1 MAFDGSK
8 EDGELELRYEIP
20 AISEDEVLTQELLI
34 GPNCTETVDPQYM
47 LINTT
52 KMFEAAVDGVTP
64 VNSTID
70 FDTTTISSS
79 DMYQEN
85 SNGTEASISFCV
97 RTLFGITS
105 LYNATS
111 DAFVES
117 AITLH
122 FVKFDIGINLA
133 LGFESA
139 QIAIE
144 EEDVIDEEEDV
155 DLVASLSACECE
167 PVGLTC
173 INADAY
179 SQNDI
184 LTVCIDAGD
193 QAIISRFKDVNMNQ
207 EDSGIRTSIISPDG
221 DISQIATTG
230 STGNSRAYVSTR
242 LISAF
247 FDNSDGNGPVA
258 MSGTAILG
266 FSQRRRLAVTSANLR
281 SHRSVQEEG
290 QGEFDVTISLAGTE
304 IGDLDGAP
312 GASYDIAAGTSIDLT
327 KSTFIIFV
335 LAIIGLI

>member
-1 MAFDGSK
+1 LAFDGSR

-20 AISEDEVLTQELLI
+20 TISEAELLTQELLI
-34 GPNCTETVDPQYM
+34 GPNCTEPVDPQYM

-79 DMYQEN
+79 DMYQES
-85 SNGTEASISFCV
+85 SNGTEANISFCV

-111 DAFVES
+111 DTFVDS
-117 AITLH
+117 AISLH
-122 FVKFDIGINLA
+122 FIKFDVNVNLA

-139 QIAIE
+139 QVSIE
-144 EEDVIDEEEDV
+144 EEDVIDAEEDV
-155 DLVASLSACECE
+155 GIVASLSSCECE
-167 PVGLTC
+167 AVELAC
-173 INADAY
+173 INADVY

-193 QAIISRFKDVNMNQ
+193 QAIISSFRDVNMNQ
-207 EDSGIRTSIISPDG
+207 EESGIRTSIISPDG
-221 DISQIATTG
+221 VISTIATTG
-230 STGNSRAYVSTR
+230 STGSSRAYVSTR

-247 FDNSDGNGPVA
+247 FDNSDANGPVA

-266 FSQRRRLAVTSANLR
+266 FSQRRRLAVTSSANLR

-304 IGDLDGAP
+304 IGDLDGIP
-312 GASYDIAAGTSIDLT
+312 GASYDNSAGTSLDLT
-327 KSTFIIFV
+327 KSTFVLI